1 MIKVI
6 AFDLWNT
13 LIATT
18 IDFPHLISLAKKDDL
33 SLGEFIAKYESAT
46 HKRSFSSFQELKNAF
61 FKEFEETNNELLEKE
76 LYEVYINRVDK
87 IIFFPDVKENLI
99 KLKKQGY
106 TLVLVSN
113 VENLAFNDVNKVLNL
128 EQYFDHFCLSY
139 EVGAIKPDKKM
150 FDCIIKK
157 TGVLPSEV
165 LMVGD
170 SLRSD
175 IFGAKSALMH
185 NCWINRPKKSYDLA
199 KVTPEFE
206 IKSFDELYLVLEKLN
221 GSKKRNGASSK

>member
-18 IDFPHLISLAKKDDL
+18 IDFPHLVSLAKKDNL
-33 SLGEFIAKYESAT
+33 SLGEFIEKYENAT
-46 HKRSFSSFQELKNAF
+46 HKKSFDSFEELKNAF
-61 FKEFEETNNELLEKE
+61 FKEFNQTNNVLLEKE
-76 LYEVYINRVDK
+76 LYEVYTNRMDK
-87 IIFFPDVKENLI
+87 IIFFSDVKENLI

-106 TLVLVSN
+106 TLVLLSN
-113 VENLAFNDVNKVLNL
+113 VENIAFIEVNKILNL
-128 EQYFDHFCLSY
+128 EKYFDHFCLSY
-139 EVGAIKPDKKM
+139 EVNAIKPDKKM
-150 FDCIIKK
+150 FNCVIKK
-157 TGVLPSEV
+157 TGVSADEV

-175 IFGAKSALMH
+175 IIGGQNAGMH

-199 KVTPEFE
+199 KVVPEFE
-206 IKSFDELYLVLEKLN
+206 IKTLNDIYSVLSELN
-221 GSKKRNGASSK
+221 GAK